1 MKTCTVC
8 GEQKP
13 LDEFVVNRKA
23 KDGLATRCRPCHRK
37 VTKASAEGTLIPSTR
52 YDVVWPRECPRCK
65 IMKDEEDYP
74 LDPKRKSGR
83 HSYCKPCKAGLM
95 RERTVKR
102 KESGALA
109 RDNLRAMARRVG
121 LDADYIIEYDKC
133 IKSQC
138 EICGGPPTGNHGR
151 LAIDHNHNTHE
162 FRGLLCGNCNTALG
176 FFKDSPQI
184 LSKALAYLTERG
196 HYGSQ
201 HY

>member
-23 KDGLATRCRPCHRK
+23 KDGLASRCRPCHRK

-83 HSYCKPCKAGLM
+83 HSYCKPCKSESM
-95 RERTVKR
+95 REYHQLR
-102 KESGALA
+102 KKDGRRD
-109 RDNLRAMARRVG
+109 RDNLRASARRAG
-121 LDADYIIEYDKC
+121 LDADFIIQYDER
-133 IKSQC
+133 IGSRC
-138 EICGGPPTGNHGR
+138 EICGGLPNGSYRR
-151 LAIDHNHNTHE
+151 LAIDHNHVTNE
-162 FRGLLCGNCNTALG
+162 FRGLLCGTCNLALG
-176 FFKDSPQI
+176 LLRDSPQI